1 MVEKE
6 EKSRDVVEFLAPTE
20 KPATN
25 IVTLRNNQV
34 NLLNEPYLGSETF
47 NSPYFAQVS
56 THRLFAWRGSLPTS
70 DWII

>member
-6 EKSRDVVEFLAPTE
+6 EKSRDVVELFAPTE

-25 IVTLRNNQV
+25 IVALRNNQV

-47 NSPYFAQVS
+47 NNPYFAQVS
-56 THRLFAWRGSLPTS
+56 LSLS
-70 DWII
+70 VF